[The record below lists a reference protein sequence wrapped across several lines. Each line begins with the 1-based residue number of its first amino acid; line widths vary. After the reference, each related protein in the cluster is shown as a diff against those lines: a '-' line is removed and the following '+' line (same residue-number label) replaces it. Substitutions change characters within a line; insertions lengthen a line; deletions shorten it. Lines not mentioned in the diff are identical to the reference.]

1 MRNIYEELREFLESN
16 QNNETRIREY
26 YSSIITKLDST
37 NKKVDRIAIYLF
49 LIILLY
55 YLFGDLKTV
64 ALQAG
69 PLQIQDLT
77 IIKKLTPAIF
87 SFTFFMYA
95 FLGRVSGQLTLAAK
109 FLFAYI
115 NNQEIKGEELDDS
128 LTTNNI
134 SRMALPYSFWAE
146 LTEVMGKVG
155 MFGYIFCIPI
165 LLLTILMPF
174 IFFFSITKTACSNYS
189 DGITWISVVS
199 GVWFFCMALY
209 FLWVTFV
216 RYKIEDF
223 KKAAD

>member
-1 MRNIYEELREFLESN
+1 MTDIYEELREFLESN
-16 QNNETRIREY
+16 QNDETRIREY
-26 YSSIITKLDST
+26 YSSIIIKLDNT

-55 YLFGDLKTV
+55 YLFGDLKAV

-95 FLGRVSGQLTLAAK
+95 FLGRVSGQLTLTAK

-155 MFGYIFCIPI
+155 VLGYIFYIPI
-165 LLLTILMPF
+165 LLVTILMPF
-174 IFFFSITKTACSNYS
+174 VFFFSISKTAYSNYS
-189 DGITWISVVS
+189 DGITWISVVL
-199 GVWFFCMALY
+199 GLWFFCMALY
-209 FLWVTFV
+209 FLWATFIK
-216 RYKIEDF
+216 YKWKGF
-223 KKAAD
+223 KEVAD